1 VVLAALDPGSSSHE
15 SEDTPSEEEEEN
27 APAPEHGTT
36 RTRNEEE
43 LSQLSSTAR
52 ANLRELEAISRKW
65 AEEGQSKDKERETV
79 FVWMDGRKWGKWLK
93 NMYGIKDVSKAGV
106 DSGVVIVD
114 HQVRSRSMWA
124 QNQRLIF
131 YLRAYCTTIRMRM
144 GSLCILTRT
153 RCSPHSSPSIS
164 ARGHQSIARTCWSES
179 RGCV

>member
-15 SEDTPSEEEEEN
+15 SEDTPSEEEEEG
-27 APAPEHGTT
+27 APAPEHGTA
-36 RTRNEEE
+36 RTRKEEE

-106 DSGVVIVD
+106 GSGVVIVD
-114 HQVRSRSMWA
+114 HQVRVLSDGC
-124 QNQRLIF
+124 Q
-131 YLRAYCTTIRMRM
+131 
-144 GSLCILTRT
+144 
-153 RCSPHSSPSIS
+153 
-164 ARGHQSIARTCWSES
+164 S
-179 RGCV
+179 RG